1 MELNQLVTQWKAS
14 SDENEG
20 DVNNTDEWKY
30 DRDLI
35 LGFISAS
42 LICTTP
48 RFDFISHG
56 LIFFFLSYDDHFLN
70 PHAVVPW
77 VLTKSSVNELES
89 D

>member
-1 MELNQLVTQWKAS
+1 MELNQLVTQWKAA

-42 LICTTP
+42 PAP
-48 RFDFISHG
+48 R
-56 LIFFFLSYDDHFLN
+56 
-70 PHAVVPW
+70 HA
-77 VLTKSSVNELES
+77 LTLFHM